1 MIQEKYE
8 YRNLPIPGGGYVT
21 GFTFH
26 PKKKDLLYIRTDI
39 GGVYRFQREQQRWK
53 SLIDHVTMDDLSETF
68 PAAVALDPEHPER
81 LYIACGID
89 AEPQGM
95 MAVSEDCGESFVRY
109 PMPMNVHGNKNGR
122 GTGYRRGPERSGGAL
137 VCLAEG
143 RSVEKCG
150 QRRALGEKYS
160 VPG

>member
-122 GTGYRRGPERSGGAL
+122 GTGTIRRCSGLPRRRTVCGKVRTEARTGRKIQRS
-137 VCLAEG
+137 
-143 RSVEKCG
+143 RMTI
-150 QRRALGEKYS
+150 
-160 VPG
+160 